1 MLTRKRINAQSNC
14 IQNRRTVTQCYLLL
28 SPMTLKMGHKTAHSL
43 HQLPTV
49 PRPSKQV
56 GVTQNLPKTIMSN
69 EVSHAQFS
77 KIAIIVLAH
86 THKTGDEHASSRDMT
101 QARNNQYG
109 SHLDQ
114 TLEENKADAPLFP
127 SSAHQKPFTK
137 TNKPLKFPVL
147 RF

>member
-1 MLTRKRINAQSNC
+1 
-14 IQNRRTVTQCYLLL
+14 VG
-28 SPMTLKMGHKTAHSL
+28 SPTA
-43 HQLPTV
+43 
-49 PRPSKQV
+49 
-56 GVTQNLPKTIMSN
+56 
-69 EVSHAQFS
+69 
-77 KIAIIVLAH
+77 
-86 THKTGDEHASSRDMT
+86 KTGDEHASSHDMT